1 MSLVT
6 LLRLLVAH
14 HRFSGHCRTDTV
26 DQMTTT
32 DHPLA
37 AVSREFRTVAAMVRK
52 NQWGL
57 PTPCPEWNVT
67 EVLGH
72 VIAGSQMSVAIAAG
86 AGRAEAIDVL
96 STEFIGDDPLDALN
110 ALDVALALQQTALVD
125 SVVDERVCQ
134 HPAGDMPAAQLRS
147 LRISD
152 LLVHQWDLARAI
164 GANETLDPDVV
175 QIVWDD
181 ISPMAPVIA
190 QLGVFGNG
198 PSGTVPDDA
207 PLQERLLDLL
217 GRRP

>member
-125 SVVDERVCQ
+125 SVVDER
-134 HPAGDMPAAQLRS
+134 
-147 LRISD
+147 
-152 LLVHQWDLARAI
+152 
-164 GANETLDPDVV
+164 
-175 QIVWDD
+175 
-181 ISPMAPVIA
+181 
-190 QLGVFGNG
+190 
-198 PSGTVPDDA
+198 
-207 PLQERLLDLL
+207 
-217 GRRP
+217 

>member
-6 LLRLLVAH
+6 PLRLLAAH
-14 HRFSGHCRTDTV
+14 HRFSGHCLTGTV
-26 DQMTTT
+26 GQMTTT

-37 AVSREFRTVAAMVRK
+37 TVSREFRAVAAMVRDD
-52 NQWGL
+52 QWNL

-72 VIAGSQMSVAIAAG
+72 VIAGSQMAVAIAAG

-96 STEFIGDDPLDALN
+96 STEFIGDDPLH

-134 HPAGDMPAAQLRS
+134 HPAGDMPGAQLRG
-147 LRISD
+147 LRITD

-164 GANETLDPDVV
+164 GVNETLDPDVV
-175 QIVWDD
+175 QLVWDD

-207 PLQERLLDLL
+207 LLQERLLDLL

>member
-1 MSLVT
+1 
-6 LLRLLVAH
+6 
-14 HRFSGHCRTDTV
+14 
-26 DQMTTT
+26 MTTT

-37 AVSREFRTVAAMVRK
+37 TVSRDFRAVAAMVRDD
-52 NQWGL
+52 QWDL

-96 STEFIGDDPLDALN
+96 STEFIGDDRLH

-134 HPAGDMPAAQLRS
+134 HPAGDMPGAQLRS

-164 GANETLDPDVV
+164 GANETLDRDVV

-207 PLQERLLDLL
+207 PLQARLLDLL

>member
-1 MSLVT
+1 
-6 LLRLLVAH
+6 
-14 HRFSGHCRTDTV
+14 
-26 DQMTTT
+26 
-32 DHPLA
+32 
-37 AVSREFRTVAAMVRK
+37 
-52 NQWGL
+52 
-57 PTPCPEWNVT
+57 
-67 EVLGH
+67 
-72 VIAGSQMSVAIAAG
+72 
-86 AGRAEAIDVL
+86 
-96 STEFIGDDPLDALN
+96 
-110 ALDVALALQQTALVD
+110 
-125 SVVDERVCQ
+125 
-134 HPAGDMPAAQLRS
+134 MPAAQLRS

-198 PSGTVPDDA
+198 PSGAVPDDA